1 MIFKGNSCL
10 SMVRVVYTVMEH
22 KQWTNLEADADAA
35 RENNYKR

>member
-1 MIFKGNSCL
+1 
-10 SMVRVVYTVMEH
+10 MVRVVYTVMEH